1 MERWLQPARVMAFGI
16 ATQKTH
22 LIPPLCDLIFS
33 LCLCGEKCPN
43 RKHYAIFSR
52 ESTAVLEQKM
62 DSHLKPALRSHKAKL
77 LDRMFWNPSIVK
89 ATHVRFRRAVINLV
103 RSKHGS
109 KAIWIFIALLL
120 AMLAINALNVFNSF
134 VCRDF
139 MSSIEHR
146 DMTAF
151 WHNAW
156 LYLLVF
162 GGSTIAA
169 VFFRYAEESLGLV
182 WRNQLTGRM
191 AHAYLDGRAY
201 YKLGTSHALA
211 NPDQRITED
220 VRAFTQTTLSFTLLL
235 LNGTITAISFSGVL
249 WSISPSLFAFSVG
262 YALLGSLLTIWLG
275 KPLVRLNFNQFDRE
289 ADFRSELGHVKKNA
303 DLIALSHREGRFR
316 ARFDERLEHLTSNAR
331 KIIKVNRN
339 LSFFTTGYQYL
350 IQIVPALFIAPFFI
364 RGEVEFGVIT
374 QSAMAFA
381 TLVGA
386 FSVVV
391 TQFQSLSSYTAIS
404 GRLHEL
410 SDALY
415 RAREMKESNV
425 EVVPDSHE
433 IRFEKLS
440 LSMEEG
446 GEPCVRDL
454 SLTIPLN
461 SRWLVVCE
469 RDSARVALFR
479 SMASLWIHGQ
489 GTIRRPDLEDAL
501 FLPERPY
508 IPPGSLRETIV
519 RVGLAESTQD
529 SAVVGALSSLG
540 LSHLLERCGGLD
552 KELNWDEV
560 LSISEQHLLSMARIL
575 LSRPRLACLDR
586 PGSSIPIATLTQALN
601 LFSAAGVGVVIFG
614 NGAERDLCYDGI
626 LHIHA
631 DGDWSVSGGIDSQNT

>member
-1 MERWLQPARVMAFGI
+1 
-16 ATQKTH
+16 
-22 LIPPLCDLIFS
+22 
-33 LCLCGEKCPN
+33 
-43 RKHYAIFSR
+43 
-52 ESTAVLEQKM
+52 
-62 DSHLKPALRSHKAKL
+62 
-77 LDRMFWNPSIVK
+77 MFWNPSIAK
-89 ATHVRFRRAVINLV
+89 ATHIRFRRAVINLV
-103 RSKHGS
+103 RSKQGS
-109 KAIWIFIALLL
+109 KAVLIFGTLLV
-120 AMLAINALNVFNSF
+120 AMLAISALNVFNSF

-146 DMTAF
+146 DMAAF

-162 GGSTIAA
+162 AASTIAS

-191 AHAYLDGRAY
+191 AHAYMDGRAY
-201 YKLGTSHALA
+201 YKLGTSHALP

-235 LNGTITAISFSGVL
+235 LNGALTAISFSGVL
-249 WSISPSLFAFSVG
+249 WSISPPLFAFSVV

-289 ADFRSELGHVKKNA
+289 ADFRSELSHVKKNA

-316 ARFDERLEHLTSNAR
+316 ARLDERLEFLTSNAK
-331 KIIKVNRN
+331 KIIKTNRN

-350 IQIVPALFIAPFFI
+350 IQIIPALFIAPFFI
-364 RGEVEFGVIT
+364 QGEVEFGVIA

-391 TQFQSLSSYTAIS
+391 TQFQSVSSYTAIS

-415 RAREMKESNV
+415 LARETKESNV
-425 EVVPDSHE
+425 EVVTDSHE

-440 LSMEEG
+440 LSTEEG
-446 GEPCVRDL
+446 GDPCVRDL
-454 SLTIPLN
+454 SLMIHPN
-461 SRWLVVCE
+461 SRWLVDCE
-469 RDSARVALFR
+469 LESARVALFR
-479 SMASLWIHGQ
+479 SLAGLWTHGR
-489 GTIRRPDLEDAL
+489 GTICRPDLEDTL

-508 IPPGSLRETIV
+508 IPPGSLREAIV
-519 RVGLAESTQD
+519 RVGLAEGTPD
-529 SAVVGALSSLG
+529 SAVVGALSTLG
-540 LSHLLERCGGLD
+540 LDALLARSGGLD

-560 LSISEQHLLSMARIL
+560 LSISEQHLLSMTRIL
-575 LSRPRLACLDR
+575 LSRPRFACLDR
-586 PGSSIPIATLTQALN
+586 PGSSLPTATLIRALD
-601 LFSAAGVGVVIFG
+601 LFSAAGVGVIVFG
-614 NGAERDLCYDGI
+614 NGAERDIRYDGV

-631 DGDWSVSGGIDSQNT
+631 NGDWRVSGGIDS

>member
-1 MERWLQPARVMAFGI
+1 
-16 ATQKTH
+16 
-22 LIPPLCDLIFS
+22 
-33 LCLCGEKCPN
+33 
-43 RKHYAIFSR
+43 
-52 ESTAVLEQKM
+52 
-62 DSHLKPALRSHKAKL
+62 
-77 LDRMFWNPSIVK
+77 MFWNPSIVK

-103 RSKHGS
+103 RSRQGP
-109 KAIWIFIALLL
+109 KAVWIFVALLG

-146 DMTAF
+146 DMAAF
-151 WHNAW
+151 WRNAW
-156 LYLLVF
+156 VYLLVF

-169 VFFRYAEESLGLV
+169 VFFRYAEESLGLI

-201 YKLGTSHALA
+201 YKLGTSQLLP

-220 VRAFTQTTLSFTLLL
+220 VRAFTQSTLSFTLLL

-249 WSISPSLFAFSVG
+249 WSISPSLFAFAVG

-316 ARFDERLEHLTSNAR
+316 ARLDERLELLTSNAE

-350 IQIVPALFIAPFFI
+350 IQIIPALFIAPFFI
-364 RGEVEFGVIT
+364 QGKVEFGVIT

-391 TQFQSLSSYTAIS
+391 TQFQSVSSYTAIS

-415 RAREMKESNV
+415 RARETKESNV
-425 EVVPDSHE
+425 ELLTNTDE

-454 SLTIPLN
+454 SLTIPRN

-469 RDSARVALFR
+469 QDSARVALFR
-479 SMASLWIHGQ
+479 SMAGLWFHGT
-489 GTIRRPDLEDAL
+489 GTICRPDLEDAL
-501 FLPERPY
+501 FLAERPY

-519 RVGLAESTQD
+519 RVGHAGGTPD
-529 SAVVGALSSLG
+529 SAVTGALSALG
-540 LSHLLERCGGLD
+540 LVSLLQRSGGLD
-552 KELNWDEV
+552 KELNWDEA

-575 LSRPRLACLDR
+575 LSRPRFACLDR
-586 PGSSIPIATLTQALN
+586 PGSSVPTATLSRALD
-601 LFSAAGVGVVIFG
+601 LFSAAGVGLVVFG
-614 NGAERDLCYDGI
+614 SGAERDLSYDGI

-631 DGDWSVSGGIDSQNT
+631 NGEWRVSGGIGSQNSDEKIVDRG